1 MLRNTADR
9 STRSLAQVARDE
21 DVEIGYIAFDAIR
34 ERCPALGLEPGA
46 AVHCVDCRDRDVVLR
61 TAADREVIIDRF
73 YAAFIEVRP
82 VSSPRT
88 TAQRPGDGA
97 RPARSASATPPSF
110 DPETRT

>member
-1 MLRNTADR
+1 MRRNTVDR

-34 ERCPALGLEPGA
+34 ERCPALGLAPGI
-46 AVHCVDCRDRDVVLR
+46 AVHCIDRRDRDLVLR

-82 VSSPRT
+82 VPSPHT
-88 TAQRPGDGA
+88 TAHRAGDGA
-97 RPARSASATPPSF
+97 RPTRSASAIPSF
-110 DPETRT
+110 DSETRT